1 MHYDDNIYEIIAEN
15 IKRERKRLRISQLVL
30 AEKADVSVDT
40 VKSLESGR
48 RAMSLETYLRIVQAL
63 ESTPAALLHTKG
75 HRDYIERF
83 TCMTVERSH
92 QEMEFALYMLE
103 QIFRGQ
109 DSYLEKR

>member
-1 MHYDDNIYEIIAEN
+1 MHYGDNIYEIIAEN

-63 ESTPAALLHTKG
+63 ESTPTAC
-75 HRDYIERF
+75 F
-83 TCMTVERSH
+83 TQKDTG
-92 QEMEFALYMLE
+92 
-103 QIFRGQ
+103 II
-109 DSYLEKR
+109 